1 MTVRSGGWA
10 PGAGIGVAVVL
21 VLAACGQVAPPAPA
35 EQPTSAIE
43 GVTPVVGT
51 VEGHFNPTEA
61 VGQGANGSSAVAD
74 LSTVF
79 ASVQQASQ
87 LRFTANSSPPGA
99 TGADVQTV
107 SIVGQDNGGVLKTL
121 NPSSKQSLA
130 DALLTAAATA
140 WPNAS
145 ISLLVSDPSGA
156 GGTIIGNHPKG
167 GQNTVIAS

>member
-1 MTVRSGGWA
+1 MLRA
-10 PGAGIGVAVVL
+10 LAAGLLVGVVL
-21 VLAACGQVAPPAPA
+21 TACAQAAPPAPTA
-35 EQPTSAIE
+35 EPTSAIE

-61 VGQGANGSSAVAD
+61 IGQGANSSSSVTDIA
-74 LSTVF
+74 SVF

-87 LRFTANSSPPGA
+87 LRITANSSPPGA

-107 SIVGQDNGGVLKTL
+107 SILAQDAGGVLKGL
-121 NPSSKQSLA
+121 NADGKQALGT
-130 DALLTAAATA
+130 ALLNAAATA

-145 ISLLVSDPSGA
+145 ISLLISDPSGTS
-156 GGTIIGNHPKG
+156 GTIIGNHPKG